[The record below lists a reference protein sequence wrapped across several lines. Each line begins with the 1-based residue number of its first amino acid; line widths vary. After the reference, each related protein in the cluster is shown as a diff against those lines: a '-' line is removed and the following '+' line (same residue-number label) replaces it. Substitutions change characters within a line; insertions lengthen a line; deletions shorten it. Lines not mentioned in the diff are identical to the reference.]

1 MKTLPL
7 AAILFLV
14 ACDNDK
20 AREAQA
26 KAAEAATA
34 AKAAA
39 REEAGQ
45 VVTKAKE
52 VGAVAV
58 DKSKAVAAAAIEK
71 SRELKAEAS
80 VKAVEEYGPDRIV
93 LGLPFNMDG
102 TEGPRAKLVREFAA
116 ELEKAFR
123 ADRGPHARFSLDF
136 HDERLSSFDAEERL
150 KRTGRT
156 HGEKKALRDA
166 LAACAILEDF
176 LRAKSGGDDA

>member
-1 MKTLPL
+1 MRYLAIDLGDKRTGFAAGDDVVGLVQPL
-7 AAILFLV
+7 SVVEAHTRPLQLRAAL
-14 ACDNDK
+14 
-20 AREAQA
+20 R
-26 KAAEAATA
+26 
-34 AKAAA
+34 
-39 REEAGQ
+39 
-45 VVTKAKE
+45 
-52 VGAVAV
+52 
-58 DKSKAVAAAAIEK
+58 AID
-71 SRELKAEAS
+71 
-80 VKAVEEYGPDRIV
+80 EYGPDRIV

-176 LRAKSGGDDA
+176 LRASRRESGGTEQ

>member
-1 MKTLPL
+1 MRYLAIDLGDKRTGFAAGDDVVGLVQPL
-7 AAILFLV
+7 SVVEAHTRPLQLRAAL
-14 ACDNDK
+14 
-20 AREAQA
+20 R
-26 KAAEAATA
+26 
-34 AKAAA
+34 
-39 REEAGQ
+39 
-45 VVTKAKE
+45 
-52 VGAVAV
+52 
-58 DKSKAVAAAAIEK
+58 AID
-71 SRELKAEAS
+71 
-80 VKAVEEYGPDRIV
+80 EYGPDRIV

-116 ELEKAFR
+116 ELVKAFR

-176 LRAKSGGDDA
+176 LRAKRGGDDA

>member
-1 MKTLPL
+1 MRYLAIDLGDKRTGFAAGDDVIGLVQPL
-7 AAILFLV
+7 SVVEAHTRALQLRAAL
-14 ACDNDK
+14 
-20 AREAQA
+20 R
-26 KAAEAATA
+26 
-34 AKAAA
+34 
-39 REEAGQ
+39 
-45 VVTKAKE
+45 
-52 VGAVAV
+52 
-58 DKSKAVAAAAIEK
+58 AID
-71 SRELKAEAS
+71 
-80 VKAVEEYGPDRIV
+80 EYGPDRIV

-176 LRAKSGGDDA
+176 LRASRRESGGTEQ

>member
-1 MKTLPL
+1 MRYLAIDLGDKRTGFAAGDDVVGLVQPL
-7 AAILFLV
+7 SVVEAHTRPLQLRAAL
-14 ACDNDK
+14 
-20 AREAQA
+20 R
-26 KAAEAATA
+26 
-34 AKAAA
+34 
-39 REEAGQ
+39 
-45 VVTKAKE
+45 
-52 VGAVAV
+52 
-58 DKSKAVAAAAIEK
+58 AID
-71 SRELKAEAS
+71 
-80 VKAVEEYGPDRIV
+80 EYGPDRIV

>member
-1 MKTLPL
+1 VVEAHTRPL
-7 AAILFLV
+7 QLRAAL
-14 ACDNDK
+14 
-20 AREAQA
+20 R
-26 KAAEAATA
+26 
-34 AKAAA
+34 
-39 REEAGQ
+39 
-45 VVTKAKE
+45 
-52 VGAVAV
+52 
-58 DKSKAVAAAAIEK
+58 AID
-71 SRELKAEAS
+71 
-80 VKAVEEYGPDRIV
+80 EYGPDRIV

-176 LRAKSGGDDA
+176 LRAKRGGDDA

>member
-1 MKTLPL
+1 MRYLAIDLGDKRTGFAAGDDVVGLVQPL
-7 AAILFLV
+7 SVVEAHTRPLQLRAAL
-14 ACDNDK
+14 
-20 AREAQA
+20 R
-26 KAAEAATA
+26 
-34 AKAAA
+34 
-39 REEAGQ
+39 
-45 VVTKAKE
+45 
-52 VGAVAV
+52 
-58 DKSKAVAAAAIEK
+58 AID
-71 SRELKAEAS
+71 
-80 VKAVEEYGPDRIV
+80 EYGPDRIV

-123 ADRGPHARFSLDF
+123 AERGPHARFSLDF

-176 LRAKSGGDDA
+176 LRAKRGGDDA

>member
-1 MKTLPL
+1 MRYLAIDLGDKRTGFAAGDDVIGLVQPL
-7 AAILFLV
+7 SVVEAHTRALQLRAAL
-14 ACDNDK
+14 
-20 AREAQA
+20 R
-26 KAAEAATA
+26 
-34 AKAAA
+34 
-39 REEAGQ
+39 
-45 VVTKAKE
+45 
-52 VGAVAV
+52 
-58 DKSKAVAAAAIEK
+58 AID
-71 SRELKAEAS
+71 
-80 VKAVEEYGPDRIV
+80 EYGPDRIV

-123 ADRGPHARFSLDF
+123 AERGPHARFSLDF

-176 LRAKSGGDDA
+176 LRAKRGGDDA